1 MTTVAYL
8 ANQFPAAVEPYVWD
22 EVLELRRRGVEV
34 ICCSVNPAEP
44 DKEMQKLAEETTCL
58 LPIRPT
64 LLFSATARLLL
75 KLGSLR
81 TLFQRI
87 FLEGDEPITRR
98 ARALV
103 HTWFGVYFA
112 LLLKSTGVK
121 HIHAHHGYSASWIA
135 MVAARVL
142 GIGYSLTLHGSDL
155 LVHQAYLD
163 TKLNNCDF
171 CFTVSHF
178 NRRHI
183 LQLYPEIGPDKVIVQ
198 RLGVETSVPE
208 FPVRVRE
215 DDAVFMM
222 LAVGR
227 LHRVKNHAFLIQG
240 CRRLKELGLQF
251 FCLIVGEG
259 PECIA
264 LERLIVQFDLQHE
277 VRLFGQVPRQRLDSY
292 YSICDL
298 VVLTSHSEGLP
309 LVLMEAMAHGR
320 TVLAPNITGIPEL
333 VLPGKTGFL
342 YAPGSLDDFVAK
354 VKVVSLARSALP
366 PMRREARR
374 HVVQHFNR
382 TINLS
387 AFADNFLARISC
399 QPTEAPLHEDSVLQQ
414 IQL

>member
-1 MTTVAYL
+1 MTTVAYI

-34 ICCSVNPAEP
+34 ICCSLNRAEP
-44 DKEMQKLAEETTCL
+44 DKEMQKLAAETMCL
-58 LPIRPT
+58 LPIRPA
-64 LLFSATARLLL
+64 LLLPATALMLL
-75 KLGSLR
+75 KSGSLR

-87 FLEGDEPITRR
+87 FLEGEESSSRR
-98 ARALV
+98 TRALV
-103 HTWFGVYFA
+103 HTWLGVYYA
-112 LLLKSTGVK
+112 LLLKDTGVQ

-142 GIGYSLTLHGSDL
+142 GVGYSLTLHGSDL

-163 TKLNNCDF
+163 TKLDHCDF
-171 CFTVSHF
+171 CFTVSQF

-183 LQLYPEIGPDKVIVQ
+183 FQLYPEIAPDKVVVQ
-198 RLGVETSVPE
+198 RLGVDTSVPE
-208 FPVRVRE
+208 FPVYARE

-240 CRRLKELGLQF
+240 CRRLKDLGLRF

-259 PECIA
+259 PERMA
-264 LERLIVQFDLQHE
+264 LERLILQLDLQYE
-277 VRLFGQVPRQRLDSY
+277 VRLFGQVPRQRLDAY

-374 HVVQHFNR
+374 YVVQHFNR

-387 AFADNFLARISC
+387 AFAENFIARISC
-399 QPTEAPLHEDSVLQQ
+399 QPTEAPLHENSVLQQ